1 MRTFSGRL
9 RELDKWWYIPLVR
22 PQNFYFCFENNLF
35 HGIYDICNS
44 FSAYGQRSSLKAD
57 PGVFQ
62 RGGCKY
68 GSSRQT
74 SQGQKNAGRGSVRV
88 RVSVMFEYVECVDF
102 LRFAFRG
109 INLRH
114 YC

>member
-1 MRTFSGRL
+1 MNS
-9 RELDKWWYIPLVR
+9 R
-22 PQNFYFCFENNLF
+22 PMFR
-35 HGIYDICNS
+35 
-44 FSAYGQRSSLKAD
+44 GQR
-57 PGVFQ
+57 
-62 RGGCKY
+62 
-68 GSSRQT
+68 
-74 SQGQKNAGRGSVRV
+74 NAGRGSVRV

>member
-1 MRTFSGRL
+1 MGAL
-9 RELDKWWYIPLVR
+9 GKR
-22 PQNFYFCFENNLF
+22 P
-35 HGIYDICNS
+35 
-44 FSAYGQRSSLKAD
+44 R
-57 PGVFQ
+57 
-62 RGGCKY
+62 
-68 GSSRQT
+68 
-74 SQGQKNAGRGSVRV
+74 NAEGESVRV